1 MKLNYPEAVVRYG
14 AIVNNQW
21 KNEPQWMMIYKT
33 PMWFSQQVINSA
45 TGNPCDR
52 IYLNKD
58 LAPILTKALQL
69 VHERNLCSEL
79 KTFDGCYNI
88 RDIRGKGGT
97 LSAHSYGIAID
108 LKSYKRDYWKW
119 SSKEDGKKRICEYP
133 KELIEAFEKNN
144 FVWGGRWGH
153 FDILHFEYRPE
164 IILKAKY
171 FANCDS

>member
-108 LKSYKRDYWKW
+108 LNAKENGLGKEPKF
-119 SSKEDGKKRICEYP
+119 SKELLDCFKEAGFTLGADFQRKDGM
-133 KELIEAFEKNN
+133 
-144 FVWGGRWGH
+144 H
-153 FDILHFEYRPE
+153 FSLGW
-164 IILKAKY
+164 
-171 FANCDS
+171 